1 MNYPVPQV
9 INGNEFDEESPG
21 RHCTSSSFRADL
33 AQLGLV
39 INTRIF
45 NDLFLCVSPHQ
56 TVGHLMSL
64 GRHVYVL
71 RMWANFNLSMSQEL
85 RSDLVLKSWK
95 KCFLNV

>member
-1 MNYPVPQV
+1 
-9 INGNEFDEESPG
+9 
-21 RHCTSSSFRADL
+21 
-33 AQLGLV
+33 
-39 INTRIF
+39 
-45 NDLFLCVSPHQ
+45 
-56 TVGHLMSL
+56 MSL